1 MPDAWPVA
9 MITGSPLQWA
19 ALAAIVVAILA
30 PRLIPPLVR
39 MVTGLL
45 LQRYVGVAPP
55 RRRSHSPAAVP
66 AVEVLQPEKPAPA
79 LRRGADRPVRS
90 RSRTRPAAS
99 LAGAVAFVGL
109 VVAVL
114 SWLLLRVR

>member
-1 MPDAWPVA
+1 MDGAWPLA
-9 MITGSPLQWA
+9 MLTGSPLQWA
-19 ALAAIVVAILA
+19 ALAAIVVAIFA
-30 PRLIPPLVR
+30 PKLIPPLVR
-39 MVTGLL
+39 IVTGLL

-55 RRRSHSPAAVP
+55 PRRKQSATAVP
-66 AVEVLQPEKPAPA
+66 AVEVLPPEKPTPA
-79 LRRGADRPVRS
+79 LRRGADRPVRA
-90 RSRTRPAAS
+90 RPKARPVAS